1 MVKVRVRSEVVGAAT
16 KYLVTIS
23 DPPRRIK
30 SMPFRK
36 SDKKET
42 KFVVASIIASLSD
55 VLKAC
60 INLRHAKNLQAD
72 M

>member
-42 KFVVASIIASLSD
+42 KFVVAIIASLSD
-55 VLKAC
+55 VLRAC